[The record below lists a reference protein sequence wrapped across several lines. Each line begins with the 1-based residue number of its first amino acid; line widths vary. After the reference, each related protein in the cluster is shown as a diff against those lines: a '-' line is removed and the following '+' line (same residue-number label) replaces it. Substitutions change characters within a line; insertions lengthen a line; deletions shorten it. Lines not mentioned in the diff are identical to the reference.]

1 MIKAEEKI
9 TLVRVDDGEGGKSA
23 YEAAVEAGYTGTE
36 EQFNLDLVE
45 VSTKASITQVN
56 MIQERVNSVEGI
68 VDTLETNVGDLGTRI
83 TTIQGKVEQA
93 EQDIDE
99 ITILADQA
107 RTDAQTANQSATE
120 AKTAATE
127 AKTSA
132 QQAIADAATA
142 QTAAETA
149 QTAAETAQSSA
160 NTALTKAEQAIT
172 DAQSAN
178 QSAQQAKESAESAK
192 TDAETAK
199 SSAQSAIE
207 SAAGAALAA
216 QTAQDAAEAAQGDID
231 LQQSYFWHDS
241 NGSHVLSAEHGFQS
255 NMQSTGMGVV
265 DLTSGQQVAFFGVE
279 DTVNRNPIVK
289 IGRNDRTHA
298 EIDKDSFDISGWRE
312 PGGEFLDIT
321 HIGIGK
327 SASGAGSENSVYY
340 TFGTRNP
347 GTEII
352 PMYTGKYT
360 MAIGLN
366 NGVASTC
373 GCAIGK
379 NNIVYD
385 GVQSND
391 AGALATGHDNFL
403 KGNGLIVGEYNT
415 VGLNDSLVVGAY
427 NTTKDGS
434 TTYSPKTSAI
444 IGRRNTITSSTCE
457 NMLIVGENHN
467 KDGLKPITGKNGL
480 VVGNMCG
487 NTATASGV
495 IGVGNVSGNY
505 SLAIGSAVVAGSN
518 SLGAGISDVS
528 GNYSLSAGYS
538 TKATAQAST
547 ALGEGTTAQKANQ
560 TIVGMYNKLD
570 TNPDSSTTGKD
581 KYRWLFAVGNGTSDD
596 NRSNA
601 FTVNRNGE
609 CWCKKLLIGETPFSL
624 DNTTLYPI
632 GFVLSWTKST
642 DPGIYLNI
650 GTWTQL
656 GTQTIGGKTIYYWER
671 TK

>member
-56 MIQERVNSVEGI
+56 TIQERVNSVEGI

-93 EQDIDE
+93 EQDIAE
-99 ITILADQA
+99 ITISAEQA
-107 RTDAQTANQSATE
+107 RADAQAANQSATE

-172 DAQSAN
+172 DAQTAN
-178 QSAQQAKESAESAK
+178 EAAQQAKESAESAK
-192 TDAETAK
+192 TDAQTAK

-207 SAAGAALAA
+207 SAAGAAFAA
-216 QTAQDAAEAAQGDID
+216 QTAQDAAEAAKGELD
-231 LQQSYFWHDS
+231 LHQSYFWHDD

-255 NMQSTGMGVV
+255 NTQSTGMGVV

-279 DTVNRNPIVK
+279 DTTTRNPIVR

-298 EIDKDSFDISGWRE
+298 EIDKDSFDISGWVE
-312 PGGEFLDIT
+312 PGGDFLDIA

-327 SASGAGSENSVYY
+327 SASGAGSKNSVYY

-352 PMYTGKYT
+352 PIYTGEYT
-360 MAIGLN
+360 MAIGLR
-366 NGVASTC
+366 NGVSGNC
-373 GCAIGK
+373 NCAIGED
-379 NNIVYD
+379 NL
-385 GVQSND
+385 VQSGIATND
-391 AGALATGHDNFL
+391 AGALATGHDNSL
-403 KGNGLIVGEYNT
+403 KGTGLVVGEYNT
-415 VGLNDSLVVGAY
+415 VGLYDSIVVGAY

-434 TTYSPKTSAI
+434 TIYSPKTSAI
-444 IGRRNTITSSTCE
+444 IGRSNTISSACE
-457 NMLIVGENHN
+457 SMLIVGENHGD
-467 KDGLKPITGKNGL
+467 DGIKPITGKDGL

-495 IGVGNVSGNY
+495 IGLGSVSGNY
-505 SLAIGSAVVAGSN
+505 SLATGSAVVSGSN
-518 SLGAGISDVS
+518 SLGAGSSDVS
-528 GNYSLSAGYS
+528 GDYSLSVGYS
-538 TKATAQAST
+538 TTASAQASA

-560 TIVGMYNKLD
+560 TIVGMYNVLD
-570 TNPDSSTTGKD
+570 TSPDSSTTGKD

-624 DNTTLYPI
+624 DNKTLYPI
-632 GFVLSWTKST
+632 GFVLSWTKTT
-642 DPGIYLNI
+642 DPGRYLQI
-650 GTWTQL
+650 GTWTKL

-671 TK
+671 TA

>member
-36 EQFNLDLVE
+36 EQFNNDLVE

-68 VDTLETNVGDLGTRI
+68 VDTLETNVDNLGTRI

-93 EQDIDE
+93 EQDIAE

-132 QQAIADAATA
+132 TEAKTSAQQAIADAATA
-142 QTAAETA
+142 QS
-149 QTAAETAQSSA
+149 AAETAQSSA

-172 DAQSAN
+172 DAQTAN
-178 QSAQQAKESAESAK
+178 EAAQSAKESAESAK
-192 TDAETAK
+192 TDAQTAK

-216 QTAQDAAEAAQGDID
+216 QTAQDAAQAAQGDID
-231 LQQSYFWHDS
+231 LHQSYFWHDN

-279 DTVNRNPIVK
+279 DTTNRNPIVR

-312 PGGEFLDIT
+312 PGGEFLDIV

-327 SASGAGSENSVYY
+327 SASGAGSKNSVYY

-347 GTEII
+347 GTTSI
-352 PMYTGKYT
+352 PIYTGKYT

-379 NNIVYD
+379 NNIVDD
-385 GVQSND
+385 GIASDD

-403 KGNGLIVGEYNT
+403 KGTGLTVGGYNT
-415 VGLNDSLVVGAY
+415 VGLNNSLVVGAY

-444 IGRRNTITSSTCE
+444 IGRSNTISSTCE
-457 NMLIVGENHN
+457 SMLIVGENHGD
-467 KDGLKPITGKNGL
+467 DGIKPITGKDGL
-480 VVGNMCG
+480 VVGNHCG

-495 IGVGNVSGNY
+495 IGLGNVSGNY
-505 SLAIGSAVVAGSN
+505 SLATGGSYVSGDY
-518 SLGAGISDVS
+518 SLGAGSSDVS

-560 TIVGMYNKLD
+560 TIVGMYNVLD
-570 TNPDSSTTGKD
+570 TSPDSSITGKD

-609 CWCKKLLIGETPFSL
+609 CWCKRLLVGETPFSL
-624 DNTTLYPI
+624 TNTTLYPI

-650 GTWTQL
+650 GTWKQL

>member
-36 EQFNLDLVE
+36 QQFNNDLVE
-45 VSTKASITQVN
+45 VSTKASLTQVN

-93 EQDIDE
+93 EQDIAE
-99 ITILADQA
+99 ITISAEQA
-107 RTDAQTANQSATE
+107 RTDAQAANQSATE

-149 QTAAETAQSSA
+149 QTAAETAQTSA

-178 QSAQQAKESAESAK
+178 QSAQQAKESADSAK
-192 TDAETAK
+192 ADAQTAK

-312 PGGEFLDIT
+312 PGGEFLDIA

-385 GVQSND
+385 GTQSDD

-403 KGNGLIVGEYNT
+403 QGNGLVVGEYNT
-415 VGLNDSLVVGAY
+415 VGLNQSLVVGAF

-444 IGRRNTITSSTCE
+444 IGRSNTISSTCE
-457 NMLIVGENHN
+457 SMLIVGENHGD
-467 KDGLKPITGKNGL
+467 DGIKPITGKDGL
-480 VVGNMCG
+480 VVGNHCG

-495 IGVGNVSGNY
+495 IGLGSVSGNY
-505 SLAIGSAVVAGSN
+505 SLAIGSAVVSGSN
-518 SLGAGISDVS
+518 SLGAGSSDVS
-528 GNYSLSAGYS
+528 GDYSLSAGYS
-538 TKATAQAST
+538 TQATAQAST

-560 TIVGMYNKLD
+560 TIVGMYNVLD
-570 TNPDSSTTGKD
+570 TSPDSSTTGKD

-609 CWCKKLLIGETPFSL
+609 CWCKSLSVGETPFSL
-624 DNTTLYPI
+624 NNTTLYPI

-642 DPGIYLNI
+642 DPGRYLHI

-656 GTQTIGGKTIYYWER
+656 GTQTIGTKTVYYWER

>member
-9 TLVRVDDGEGGKSA
+9 TLVRVDDGAGGKSA

-45 VSTKASITQVN
+45 VPNKASITQVN
-56 MIQERVNSVEGI
+56 TIQERVNSVEGI
-68 VDTLETNVGDLGTRI
+68 VDTLETNVGDLGIRI

-93 EQDIDE
+93 EQDIAE

-107 RTDAQTANQSATE
+107 KTDAQTANQSATE

-178 QSAQQAKESAESAK
+178 QSATEAKASAESAK
-192 TDAETAK
+192 ADAQTAQ

-207 SAAGAALAA
+207 SAAGAAFAA
-216 QTAQDAAEAAQGDID
+216 QTAQDAAEAAKGELD
-231 LQQSYFWHDS
+231 LHQSYFWHDD

-279 DTVNRNPIVK
+279 DTTNRNPIVR

-298 EIDKDSFDISGWRE
+298 EIDKDSFDISGWTE
-312 PGGEFLDIT
+312 PGGAYLDIA

-347 GTEII
+347 GTSTI
-352 PMYTGKYT
+352 PIYTGKYT
-360 MAIGLN
+360 MAIGLR
-366 NGVASTC
+366 NGVSGNC
-373 GCAIGK
+373 NCAIGED
-379 NNIVYD
+379 NLVDSGSSTTN
-385 GVQSND
+385 
-391 AGALATGHDNFL
+391 AGALATGHDNSL
-403 KGNGLIVGEYNT
+403 SGLGLVVGESNT
-415 VGLNDSLVVGAY
+415 VGLTDSLVVGAY
-427 NTTKDGS
+427 NTTKNGS
-434 TTYSPKTSAI
+434 TTYSPKTSVI
-444 IGRRNTITSSTCE
+444 IGKSNTISSNCE
-457 NMLIVGENHN
+457 SMLIVGENHGD
-467 KDGLKPITGKNGL
+467 DGIKPITGKDGL
-480 VVGNMCG
+480 VVGNHCG

-495 IGVGNVSGNY
+495 IGLGSVSGNY

-518 SLGAGISDVS
+518 SLGAGSSTVS
-528 GNYSLSAGYS
+528 GDYSLSAGYS
-538 TKATAQAST
+538 TTASAKAST

-560 TIVGMYNKLD
+560 TIVGMYNVLD
-570 TNPDSSTTGKD
+570 TSPDSSTTGKD
-581 KYRWLFAVGNGTSDD
+581 KLRWLFAVGNGTSDD
-596 NRSNA
+596 KRSNA

-609 CWCKKLLIGETPFSL
+609 CWCKRLSVGETPFSL
-624 DNTTLYPI
+624 TDTTLYPI

-642 DPGIYLNI
+642 DPGRYLHI
-650 GTWTQL
+650 GTWNQI

>member
-9 TLVRVDDGEGGKSA
+9 TLVRVDDGAGGKSA

-45 VSTKASITQVN
+45 VPNKASITQVN
-56 MIQERVNSVEGI
+56 TIQERVNSVEGI
-68 VDTLETNVGDLGTRI
+68 VDTLETNVGDLGIRI

-93 EQDIDE
+93 EQDIAE

-107 RTDAQTANQSATE
+107 KTDAQTANQSATE

-178 QSAQQAKESAESAK
+178 QSATEAKASAESAK
-192 TDAETAK
+192 ADAQTAQ

-207 SAAGAALAA
+207 SAAGAAFAA
-216 QTAQDAAEAAQGDID
+216 QTAQDAAEAAKGELD
-231 LQQSYFWHDS
+231 LHQSYFWHDD

-279 DTVNRNPIVK
+279 DTTNRNPIVR

-298 EIDKDSFDISGWRE
+298 EIDKDSFDISGWTE
-312 PGGEFLDIT
+312 PGGAYLDIA

-347 GTEII
+347 GTSTI
-352 PMYTGKYT
+352 PIYTGKYT
-360 MAIGLN
+360 MAIGLR
-366 NGVASTC
+366 NGVSGNC
-373 GCAIGK
+373 NCAIGED
-379 NNIVYD
+379 NLVDSGSSTTN
-385 GVQSND
+385 
-391 AGALATGHDNFL
+391 AGALATGHDNSL
-403 KGNGLIVGEYNT
+403 SGLGLVVGESNT
-415 VGLNDSLVVGAY
+415 VGLTDSLVVGAY
-427 NTTKDGS
+427 NTTKNGS
-434 TTYSPKTSAI
+434 TTYSPKTSVI
-444 IGRRNTITSSTCE
+444 IGKSNTISSNCE
-457 NMLIVGENHN
+457 SMLIVGENHGD
-467 KDGLKPITGKNGL
+467 DGIKPITGKDGL
-480 VVGNMCG
+480 VVGNHCG

-495 IGVGNVSGNY
+495 IGLGSVSGNY

-518 SLGAGISDVS
+518 SLGAGSSTVS
-528 GNYSLSAGYS
+528 GDYSLSAGYS
-538 TKATAQAST
+538 TTASAKAST

-560 TIVGMYNKLD
+560 TIVGMYNVLD
-570 TNPDSSTTGKD
+570 TSPDSSTTGKD
-581 KYRWLFAVGNGTSDD
+581 KLRWLFAVGNGTADD
-596 NRSNA
+596 KRSNA

-609 CWCKKLLIGETPFSL
+609 CWCKRLSVGETPFSL
-624 DNTTLYPI
+624 TDTTLYPI

-642 DPGIYLNI
+642 DPGRYLHI
-650 GTWTQL
+650 GTWNQI

>member
-23 YEAAVEAGYTGTE
+23 YQAAVEAGYTGTE

-45 VSTKASITQVN
+45 VPNKASITQVT

-93 EQDIDE
+93 EQDIAE
-99 ITILADQA
+99 ITISAEQA
-107 RTDAQTANQSATE
+107 KTDAQAANQSATE

-132 QQAIADAATA
+132 TEAKTSAQQAIADAA
-142 QTAAETA
+142 TA

-178 QSAQQAKESAESAK
+178 QAAQQAKQSAESAK

-207 SAAGAALAA
+207 SAAGAAFAA
-216 QTAQDAAEAAQGDID
+216 QTAQDAAQAAKGELD
-231 LQQSYFWHDS
+231 LHKSYFWHDD

-255 NMQSTGMGVV
+255 NMQSNGMGVV

-279 DTVNRNPIVK
+279 DTTNRNPIVR

-298 EIDKDSFDISGWRE
+298 EIDKDSFDISGWTE
-312 PGGEFLDIT
+312 PGGAYLDIA

-347 GTEII
+347 GTTSI
-352 PMYTGKYT
+352 PIYTGKYT

-366 NGVASTC
+366 NGVSGKC
-373 GCAIGK
+373 NCAIGED
-379 NNIVYD
+379 NLVDSGSSTTN
-385 GVQSND
+385 
-391 AGALATGHDNFL
+391 AGALATGHDNSL
-403 KGNGLIVGEYNT
+403 SGLGLVVGESNT
-415 VGLNDSLVVGAY
+415 VGLTDSLVVGAN
-427 NTTKDGS
+427 NTTKNGS
-434 TTYSPKTSAI
+434 TTYYPKTSAI
-444 IGRRNTITSSTCE
+444 IGKNNTITNSNCE
-457 NMLIVGENHN
+457 SMLIIGENHGGSV
-467 KDGLKPITGKNGL
+467 KSITGKDGL
-480 VVGNMCG
+480 VVGNGCG

-495 IGVGNVSGNY
+495 IGLGNVSGNY
-505 SLAIGSAVVAGSN
+505 SLATGSAVVSGSN
-518 SLGAGISDVS
+518 SLGAGSSEVS
-528 GNYSLSAGYS
+528 GDYSLSVGYS
-538 TKATAQAST
+538 TTASAKAST

-581 KYRWLFAVGNGTSDD
+581 KLRWLFAVGNGTSDT

-609 CWCKKLLIGETPFSL
+609 CWCKNLSIGETPFSL
-624 DNTTLYPI
+624 TNTTLYPI

-642 DPGIYLNI
+642 DPGRYLHI

>member
-36 EQFNLDLVE
+36 EQFNSDLVE

-93 EQDIDE
+93 EQDIAE
-99 ITILADQA
+99 ITISAEQA
-107 RTDAQTANQSATE
+107 KTDAQSANQSAIE

-142 QTAAETA
+142 QS
-149 QTAAETAQSSA
+149 AAETAQSSA

-172 DAQSAN
+172 DAQTAN
-178 QSAQQAKESAESAK
+178 EAAQQAKESANSAK
-192 TDAETAK
+192 TDAQTAQ
-199 SSAQSAIE
+199 SAAQSAID

-241 NGSHVLSAEHGFQS
+241 KGSHVLSAEHGFQTD
-255 NMQSTGMGVV
+255 MKSTGFDVV
-265 DLTSGQQVAFFGVE
+265 DMLSGQSVAFLGI
-279 DTVNRNPIVK
+279 DNTNSRKPYTR
-289 IGRNDRTHA
+289 IGRADKTTVI
-298 EIDKDSFDISGWRE
+298 IDEDSFDITGPSGNTI
-312 PGGEFLDIT
+312 LNVA
-321 HIGIGK
+321 HIGIGP
-327 SASGAGSENSVYY
+327 SGTSSSSTPYPYY
-340 TFGTRNP
+340 SLGTRNP
-347 GTEII
+347 GTKIMPI
-352 PMYTGKYT
+352 PTGEYT
-360 MAIGLN
+360 MAFGVN
-366 NGVASTC
+366 NGVSGRC
-373 GCAIGK
+373 NCAIGQD
-379 NNIVYD
+379 NLAYSYFTD
-385 GVQSND
+385 D
-391 AGALATGHDNFL
+391 AGALVTGHDNYL
-403 KGNGLIVGEYNT
+403 EGNGLVVGEYNT
-415 VGLNDSLVVGAY
+415 VGLDDGLVVGAY
-427 NTTKDGS
+427 NTTKIDNS
-434 TTYSPKTSAI
+434 TYHPKRSAI
-444 IGRRNTITSSTCE
+444 IGKKNTITSNTCE
-457 NMLIVGENHN
+457 NMLIVGENH
-467 KDGLKPITGKNGL
+467 GGPLIPITGKDGL
-480 VVGNMCG
+480 VVGNGCQ

-495 IGVGNVSGNY
+495 IGLGSVSGNY
-505 SLAIGSAVVAGSN
+505 SLATGSAVVSGSN
-518 SLGAGISDVS
+518 SLGAGSSDVS
-528 GNYSLSAGYS
+528 GDYSLSVGYS
-538 TKATAQAST
+538 TTASAKAST

-560 TIVGMYNKLD
+560 TIVGMYNVLD
-570 TNPDSSTTGKD
+570 TSPDSSTTGKD

-609 CWCKKLLIGETPFSL
+609 CWCKKLSVGETPFSL

-642 DPGIYLNI
+642 DPGRYLHI
-650 GTWTQL
+650 GTWTKL

-671 TK
+671 TA

>member
-36 EQFNLDLVE
+36 QQFNSDLVE
-45 VSTKASITQVN
+45 VSTKASLTQVN

-93 EQDIDE
+93 EQDIAE
-99 ITILADQA
+99 ITISAEQA
-107 RTDAQTANQSATE
+107 KTDAQAANQSATE

-132 QQAIADAATA
+132 QQAITDAATA
-142 QTAAETA
+142 QSAAETA

-178 QSAQQAKESAESAK
+178 QSAQSAKESAESAK
-192 TDAETAK
+192 ADAQTAK
-199 SSAQSAIE
+199 SSAQSAID

-241 NGSHVLSAEHGFQS
+241 NGSHVLSAEHGFQTD
-255 NMQSTGMGVV
+255 MKSTGFDVV
-265 DLTSGQQVAFFGVE
+265 DMLSGQSVAFMGINN
-279 DTVNRNPIVK
+279 TSSRKPYTR
-289 IGRNDRTHA
+289 IGRADKTTVI
-298 EIDKDSFDISGWRE
+298 IDEDSFDITGQSE
-312 PGGEFLDIT
+312 NEIFNLA
-321 HIGIGK
+321 HIGIGPSGT
-327 SASGAGSENSVYY
+327 SASSTPYPYY
-340 TFGTRNP
+340 SLGTRNP
-347 GTEII
+347 GTEIMPI
-352 PMYTGKYT
+352 PTGEYT
-360 MAIGLN
+360 MAIGVN
-366 NGVASTC
+366 NGVSGRC
-373 GCAIGK
+373 NCIIGED
-379 NNIVYD
+379 NIVY
-385 GVQSND
+385 SYFTND
-391 AGALATGHDNFL
+391 AGALATGHDNYL
-403 KGNGLIVGEYNT
+403 EGNGLVAGEYNT
-415 VGLNDSLVVGAY
+415 VGLQDGLVVGAY
-427 NTTKDGS
+427 NTTKNDNG
-434 TTYSPKTSAI
+434 TYHPKTSAI
-444 IGRRNTITSSTCE
+444 IGRRNTITSSNCE

-467 KDGLKPITGKNGL
+467 KDGLKPITGKDGL
-480 VVGNMCG
+480 VVGNGCG

-495 IGVGNVSGNY
+495 IGLGNVSGDY
-505 SLAIGSAVVAGSN
+505 SLATGSAVVAGSN
-518 SLGAGISDVS
+518 SLGAGSSTVS
-528 GNYSLSAGYS
+528 GDYSLSAGYS
-538 TKATAQAST
+538 TKASAKAST

-560 TIVGMYNKLD
+560 TIVGMYNVLD
-570 TNPDSSTTGKD
+570 TSPDSSTTGKD

-601 FTVNRNGE
+601 FTVNRLGQ
-609 CWCKKLLIGETPFSL
+609 CWCKSLSIGEEPFSL
-624 DNTTLYPI
+624 NNTTLYPI

>member
-45 VSTKASITQVN
+45 VPNKASITQVN
-56 MIQERVNSVEGI
+56 TIQERVNSVEGI

-93 EQDIDE
+93 EQDIAE

-107 RTDAQTANQSATE
+107 KTDAQTANQSATE

-149 QTAAETAQSSA
+149 QSSA

-178 QSAQQAKESAESAK
+178 EAAQSAKQSAESAK

-207 SAAGAALAA
+207 SAAGAAFAA
-216 QTAQDAAEAAQGDID
+216 QTAQDAAEAAKGEID
-231 LQQSYFWHDS
+231 LQKSYFWHDD
-241 NGSHVLSAEHGFQS
+241 NGSHVLSAENGFQS

-279 DTVNRNPIVK
+279 DTTNRNPIVK
-289 IGRNDRTHA
+289 IGRDDRTHA
-298 EIDKDSFDISGWRE
+298 EIDKDSFDISGWTE
-312 PGGEFLDIT
+312 PGGAYLDIA

-347 GTEII
+347 GTTSI
-352 PMYTGKYT
+352 PIYTGKYT

-366 NGVASTC
+366 NGVSGKC
-373 GCAIGK
+373 NCAIGED
-379 NNIVYD
+379 NLVD
-385 GVQSND
+385 SGTGVND
-391 AGALATGHDNFL
+391 AGALATGHDNSL
-403 KGNGLIVGEYNT
+403 KGVGLVVGESNT
-415 VGLNDSLVVGAY
+415 VGLTDSLVVGAN
-427 NTTKDGS
+427 NTTKKNS
-434 TTYSPKTSAI
+434 TTYYPKTSAI
-444 IGRRNTITSSTCE
+444 IGKNNTITNSTCE
-457 NMLIVGENHN
+457 SMLIIGENH
-467 KDGLKPITGKNGL
+467 GSSVKPITGKDGL
-480 VVGNMCG
+480 VVGNGCG

-495 IGVGNVSGNY
+495 IGLGNVSGNY
-505 SLAIGSAVVAGSN
+505 SLATGSAVVAGSN
-518 SLGAGISDVS
+518 SLGAGSSEVS
-528 GNYSLSAGYS
+528 GDYSLSAGYS
-538 TKATAQAST
+538 TKASAKAST

-560 TIVGMYNKLD
+560 TIVGMYNVLD
-570 TNPDSSTTGKD
+570 TSPDSSTTGKD
-581 KYRWLFAVGNGTSDD
+581 KNRWLFAVGNGTSDD

-609 CWCKKLLIGETPFSL
+609 CWCKRLSVGETPYSL
-624 DNTTLYPI
+624 TDTTLYPI

-642 DPGIYLNI
+642 DPGRYLHI

-656 GTQTIGGKTIYYWER
+656 GTQTIGTKTVYYWER

>member
-9 TLVRVDDGEGGKSA
+9 TLVRVDDGKGGKSA

-36 EQFNLDLVE
+36 EQFNSDLVE
-45 VSTKASITQVN
+45 VPNKASITQVT

-93 EQDIDE
+93 EQDIAE
-99 ITILADQA
+99 ITISAEQA
-107 RTDAQTANQSATE
+107 RADAQAANQSATE

-178 QSAQQAKESAESAK
+178 QSAQQAKESADSAK
-192 TDAETAK
+192 ADAETAK
-199 SSAQSAIE
+199 SSAQSAID

-216 QTAQDAAEAAQGDID
+216 QTAQDAAEAAQGELD
-231 LQQSYFWHDS
+231 LQKSYFWHDN
-241 NGSHVLSAEHGFQS
+241 NGSHVLSAEHGFQTD
-255 NMQSTGMGVV
+255 MKSTGFDVV
-265 DLTSGQQVAFFGVE
+265 DMLSGQSVAFMGI
-279 DTVNRNPIVK
+279 DSTSSRKPYTR
-289 IGRNDRTHA
+289 IGRADKTTVI
-298 EIDKDSFDISGWRE
+298 IDEDSFDITG
-312 PGGEFLDIT
+312 PGGNTTLNVA
-321 HIGIGK
+321 HIGIGP
-327 SASGAGSENSVYY
+327 SGTSSSSTPYPYY
-340 TFGTRNP
+340 SFGTRNP
-347 GTEII
+347 GTSIEPI
-352 PMYTGKYT
+352 PTGEYT
-360 MAIGLN
+360 MAFGVN
-366 NGVASTC
+366 NGVSGRC
-373 GCAIGK
+373 NCVIGED
-379 NNIVYD
+379 NLVY
-385 GVQSND
+385 SYFTTD
-391 AGALATGHDNFL
+391 AGALATGHDNYL
-403 KGNGLIVGEYNT
+403 EGNGLVVGEYNT
-415 VGLNDSLVVGAY
+415 VGLDDGLVVGAY

-434 TTYSPKTSAI
+434 TTYHPKTSAI
-444 IGRRNTITSSTCE
+444 IGRKNTITSSNCE
-457 NMLIVGENHN
+457 SMLIIGENH
-467 KDGLKPITGKNGL
+467 GGSLKPITGKDGL
-480 VVGNMCG
+480 VVGNGCG

-495 IGVGNVSGNY
+495 IGLGDVSGDY
-505 SLAIGSAVVAGSN
+505 SLAIGSAVVSGST
-518 SLGAGISDVS
+518 SLGAGSSDVS
-528 GNYSLSAGYS
+528 GDYSLSVGYS
-538 TKATAQAST
+538 TKASAKAST

-560 TIVGMYNKLD
+560 TIVGMYNVLD
-570 TNPDSSTTGKD
+570 TSPDSSTTGKD

-624 DNTTLYPI
+624 HNTTLYPI

-642 DPGIYLNI
+642 DPGRYLQI
-650 GTWTQL
+650 GTWTKL
-656 GTQTIGGKTIYYWER
+656 GTQTIGTKTVYYWER
-671 TK
+671 TA

>member
-1 MIKAEEKI
+1 
-9 TLVRVDDGEGGKSA
+9 
-23 YEAAVEAGYTGTE
+23 
-36 EQFNLDLVE
+36 
-45 VSTKASITQVN
+45 
-56 MIQERVNSVEGI
+56 
-68 VDTLETNVGDLGTRI
+68 
-83 TTIQGKVEQA
+83 
-93 EQDIDE
+93 
-99 ITILADQA
+99 
-107 RTDAQTANQSATE
+107 
-120 AKTAATE
+120 
-127 AKTSA
+127 
-132 QQAIADAATA
+132 
-142 QTAAETA
+142 
-149 QTAAETAQSSA
+149 
-160 NTALTKAEQAIT
+160 
-172 DAQSAN
+172 
-178 QSAQQAKESAESAK
+178 
-192 TDAETAK
+192 
-199 SSAQSAIE
+199 
-207 SAAGAALAA
+207 
-216 QTAQDAAEAAQGDID
+216 
-231 LQQSYFWHDS
+231 
-241 NGSHVLSAEHGFQS
+241 
-255 NMQSTGMGVV
+255 MGVV

-279 DTVNRNPIVK
+279 DTTTRNPIVR

-298 EIDKDSFDISGWRE
+298 EIDKDSFDISGWVE
-312 PGGEFLDIT
+312 PGGDFLDIA

-327 SASGAGSENSVYY
+327 SASGAGSKNSVYY

-352 PMYTGKYT
+352 PMYTGEYT

-385 GVQSND
+385 GVSTTD

-403 KGNGLIVGEYNT
+403 KGTGLVVGEYNT
-415 VGLNDSLVVGAY
+415 VGLLDSLVVGAY

-444 IGRRNTITSSTCE
+444 IGRSNTISSNCE
-457 NMLIVGENHN
+457 SMLIIGENHGD
-467 KDGLKPITGKNGL
+467 DGIKPITGKDGL
-480 VVGNMCG
+480 VVGNHCG

-495 IGVGNVSGNY
+495 IGLGSVSGNY
-505 SLAIGSAVVAGSN
+505 SLATGSAVVSGSN
-518 SLGAGISDVS
+518 SLGAGSSDVS
-528 GNYSLSAGYS
+528 GDYSLSVGYS
-538 TKATAQAST
+538 TTATAKAST

-560 TIVGMYNKLD
+560 TIVGMYNVLD
-570 TNPDSSTTGKD
+570 TSPDSSTTGKD

-624 DNTTLYPI
+624 HNTTLYPI

-642 DPGIYLNI
+642 DPGRYLHI
-650 GTWTQL
+650 GTWNQL

>member
-36 EQFNLDLVE
+36 EQFNNDLVE

-68 VDTLETNVGDLGTRI
+68 VDTLETNVDDLGTRI

-93 EQDIDE
+93 EQDIAE
-99 ITILADQA
+99 ITILAEQA
-107 RTDAQTANQSATE
+107 RTDAESANQSATEAKTSANE

-142 QTAAETA
+142 QS
-149 QTAAETAQSSA
+149 AAETAQSSA

-172 DAQSAN
+172 DAQTAN
-178 QSAQQAKESAESAK
+178 EAAQSAKESAESAK
-192 TDAETAK
+192 TDAQTAK

-207 SAAGAALAA
+207 SAAGAAFAA
-216 QTAQDAAEAAQGDID
+216 QTAQDAAEAAKGELD
-231 LQQSYFWHDS
+231 LHQSYFWHDD
-241 NGSHVLSAEHGFQS
+241 NGSHVLSAENGFQS

-279 DTVNRNPIVK
+279 DTTTRNPIVR

-298 EIDKDSFDISGWRE
+298 EIDKDSFDISGWTE
-312 PGGEFLDIT
+312 PGGAYLDIA

-347 GTEII
+347 GTTSI
-352 PMYTGKYT
+352 PIYTGKYT

-366 NGVASTC
+366 NGVSGNC
-373 GCAIGK
+373 NCAIGED
-379 NNIVYD
+379 NLVDSGSSTTN
-385 GVQSND
+385 
-391 AGALATGHDNFL
+391 AGALATGHDNSL
-403 KGNGLIVGEYNT
+403 TGNGLVAGEYNT
-415 VGLNDSLVVGAY
+415 VGLTDSLVVGAN
-427 NTTKDGS
+427 NTTKNGN
-434 TTYSPKTSAI
+434 TTYYPKTSAI
-444 IGRRNTITSSTCE
+444 IGKKNTITSSNCE
-457 NMLIVGENHN
+457 SMLIIGENH
-467 KDGLKPITGKNGL
+467 GGSVKPITGKDGL
-480 VVGNMCG
+480 VVGNGCG

-495 IGVGNVSGNY
+495 IGLGSVSGNY
-505 SLAIGSAVVAGSN
+505 SLATGSAVVSGSN
-518 SLGAGISDVS
+518 SLGAGSSTVS
-528 GNYSLSAGYS
+528 GSYSLSAGYS

-560 TIVGMYNKLD
+560 TIVGMYNVLD
-570 TNPDSSTTGKD
+570 TSPDSSTTGKD
-581 KYRWLFAVGNGTSDD
+581 KQRWLFAVGNGTSDD

-609 CWCKKLLIGETPFSL
+609 CWCKSLLVGETPFSL
-624 DNTTLYPI
+624 TNTTLYPI

-642 DPGIYLNI
+642 NPGTYLHI

-671 TK
+671 TE

>member
-36 EQFNLDLVE
+36 EQFNSDLVE

-56 MIQERVNSVEGI
+56 TIQERVNSVEGI

-93 EQDIDE
+93 EQDIAE

-107 RTDAQTANQSATE
+107 KTDAQTANQSATE

-149 QTAAETAQSSA
+149 QSNA

-178 QSAQQAKESAESAK
+178 EAAQQAKASAESAK
-192 TDAETAK
+192 ADAQTAQ

-207 SAAGAALAA
+207 SAAGAAFAA
-216 QTAQDAAEAAQGDID
+216 QTAQDAAQAAKGELD
-231 LQQSYFWHDS
+231 LHQSYFWHDD

-279 DTVNRNPIVK
+279 DTTNRNPIVR

-298 EIDKDSFDISGWRE
+298 EIDKDSFDISGWSE
-312 PGGEFLDIT
+312 PGGTYLDIA

-327 SASGAGSENSVYY
+327 SASGAGSKNSVYY

-347 GTEII
+347 GTSTI
-352 PMYTGKYT
+352 PIYTGKYT

-366 NGVASTC
+366 NGVSGNC
-373 GCAIGK
+373 NCAIGED
-379 NNIVYD
+379 NLVDSGSSTTN
-385 GVQSND
+385 
-391 AGALATGHDNFL
+391 AGALATGHDNSL
-403 KGNGLIVGEYNT
+403 SGLG
-415 VGLNDSLVVGAY
+415 LVVGESNIVGLTDSIVVGAN
-427 NTTKDGS
+427 NTTKNGN

-444 IGRRNTITSSTCE
+444 IGKSNTITSSNCE
-457 NMLIVGENHN
+457 SMLIVGENH
-467 KDGLKPITGKNGL
+467 GGSLKPITGKDGL
-480 VVGNMCG
+480 VVGNGCG

-495 IGVGNVSGNY
+495 IGLGSVSGNY

-518 SLGAGISDVS
+518 SLGAGSSTVS
-528 GNYSLSAGYS
+528 GDYSLSAGYS
-538 TKATAQAST
+538 TTASAKAST

-560 TIVGMYNKLD
+560 TIVGMYNVLD
-570 TNPDSSTTGKD
+570 TSPDSSTTGKD

-609 CWCKKLLIGETPFSL
+609 CWCKKLSVGETPFSL

-642 DPGIYLNI
+642 DPGRYLHI
-650 GTWTQL
+650 GTWKQL

>member
-36 EQFNLDLVE
+36 QQFNSDLVE
-45 VSTKASITQVN
+45 VSTKASLTQVN

-93 EQDIDE
+93 EQDIAE
-99 ITILADQA
+99 ITISAEQA
-107 RTDAQTANQSATE
+107 KTDAQAANQSATE

-149 QTAAETAQSSA
+149 QSAAETAQSSA

-192 TDAETAK
+192 TDAQTAK

-216 QTAQDAAEAAQGDID
+216 QTAQDAAQAAQGDID
-231 LQQSYFWHDS
+231 LHQSYFWHDN

-265 DLTSGQQVAFFGVE
+265 DLTTGQQIAFFGVE
-279 DTVNRNPIVK
+279 DTTTRNPIVR

-298 EIDKDSFDISGWRE
+298 EIDKDSFDISGWVE
-312 PGGEFLDIT
+312 PGGDFLDIA

-327 SASGAGSENSVYY
+327 SASGAGSKNSVYY

-352 PMYTGKYT
+352 PMYTGEYT

-385 GVQSND
+385 GVSTTD

-403 KGNGLIVGEYNT
+403 QGTGLVVGEYNT
-415 VGLNDSLVVGAY
+415 VGLADSLVVGAY

-444 IGRRNTITSSTCE
+444 IGRSNTISSTCE
-457 NMLIVGENHN
+457 NMLIVGENHGD
-467 KDGLKPITGKNGL
+467 DGLKPITGKDGL

-495 IGVGNVSGNY
+495 IGLGNVSGNY
-505 SLAIGSAVVAGSN
+505 SLATGSAVVAGSN
-518 SLGAGISDVS
+518 SLGAGQSTVS
-528 GNYSLSAGYS
+528 GDYSLSAGYS
-538 TKATAQAST
+538 TTASAKAST

-560 TIVGMYNKLD
+560 TIVGMYNVLD
-570 TNPDSSTTGKD
+570 TSPDSSTTGKD

-601 FTVNRNGE
+601 FTVNRNGQ
-609 CWCKKLLIGETPFSL
+609 CWCKSLSVGETPFSL
-624 DNTTLYPI
+624 NNTTLYPI

-642 DPGIYLNI
+642 DPGRYLNI
-650 GTWTQL
+650 GTWNQL

>member
-36 EQFNLDLVE
+36 QQFNSDLVE
-45 VSTKASITQVN
+45 VSTKASLTQVN

-93 EQDIDE
+93 EQDIAE
-99 ITILADQA
+99 ITISADQA
-107 RTDAQTANQSATE
+107 KADAQAANQSATE

-132 QQAIADAATA
+132 QQAITDAATA

-149 QTAAETAQSSA
+149 QTAAETAQTSA

-178 QSAQQAKESAESAK
+178 QSAQSAKESAESAK
-192 TDAETAK
+192 ADAQTAK
-199 SSAQSAIE
+199 SSAQSAID

-216 QTAQDAAEAAQGDID
+216 QTAQDAANAAKGEID
-231 LQQSYFWHDS
+231 LQKSYFWHDS
-241 NGSHVLSAEHGFQS
+241 NGSHVLSAEHGFQTD
-255 NMQSTGMGVV
+255 MKSTGMGVV

-279 DTVNRNPIVK
+279 DTTNRNPIVK
-289 IGRNDRTHA
+289 IGRNDRTHV

-312 PGGEFLDIT
+312 PGGEFLDIA

-385 GVQSND
+385 GTQSDD

-403 KGNGLIVGEYNT
+403 QGNGLVVGEYNT
-415 VGLNDSLVVGAY
+415 VGLNQSLVVGAF

-434 TTYSPKTSAI
+434 TTYSPKTSVI
-444 IGRRNTITSSTCE
+444 IGKSNTISSNCE

-467 KDGLKPITGKNGL
+467 KDGLKPITGKDGL
-480 VVGNMCG
+480 VVGNGCG

-495 IGVGNVSGNY
+495 IGLGNVSGNY
-505 SLAIGSAVVAGSN
+505 SLAVGSAVVSGSN
-518 SLGAGISDVS
+518 SLGAGQSTVS
-528 GNYSLSAGYS
+528 GDYSLSAGYS
-538 TKATAQAST
+538 TTASAKASA

-560 TIVGMYNKLD
+560 TIVGMYNVLD
-570 TNPDSSTTGKD
+570 TSPDSSTTGKD

-601 FTVNRNGE
+601 FTVNRLGQ
-609 CWCKKLLIGETPFSL
+609 CWCKSLSIGEEPFSL
-624 DNTTLYPI
+624 NNTTLYPI

-642 DPGIYLNI
+642 DPGKYLHI
-650 GTWTQL
+650 GTWNQL

-671 TK
+671 TE

>member
-45 VSTKASITQVN
+45 VPNKASITQVN
-56 MIQERVNSVEGI
+56 TIQERVNSVEGI

-93 EQDIDE
+93 EQDIAE
-99 ITILADQA
+99 ITISAEQA
-107 RTDAQTANQSATE
+107 KTDAQAANQSATE

-132 QQAIADAATA
+132 QQAVADAATA

-199 SSAQSAIE
+199 SSAQSAID

-216 QTAQDAAEAAQGDID
+216 QTAQDAAEAAQGELD
-231 LQQSYFWHDS
+231 LQKSYFWHDN
-241 NGSHVLSAEHGFQS
+241 NGSHVLSAEHGFQTD
-255 NMQSTGMGVV
+255 MKSTGFDVV
-265 DLTSGQQVAFFGVE
+265 DMLSGQSVAFMGI
-279 DTVNRNPIVK
+279 DSTSSRKPYTR
-289 IGRNDRTHA
+289 IGRADKTTVI
-298 EIDKDSFDISGWRE
+298 IDEDSFDITGPSGNE
-312 PGGEFLDIT
+312 ILNVA
-321 HIGIGK
+321 HIGIGP
-327 SASGAGSENSVYY
+327 SGTSSSSTPYPYY
-340 TFGTRNP
+340 SFGTRNP
-347 GTEII
+347 GTSIMPI
-352 PMYTGKYT
+352 PTGVYT
-360 MAIGLN
+360 MAIGLR
-366 NGVASTC
+366 NGVSGEC
-373 GCAIGK
+373 NCAIGED
-379 NNIVYD
+379 NLVY
-385 GVQSND
+385 SYFTTD
-391 AGALATGHDNFL
+391 AGALATGHDNYL
-403 KGNGLIVGEYNT
+403 EGNGLVAGEYNT
-415 VGLNDSLVVGAY
+415 VGLEDGLVVGAF
-427 NTTKDGS
+427 NTTKDGNS
-434 TTYSPKTSAI
+434 TYHPKTSAI
-444 IGRRNTITSSTCE
+444 IGRSNTISSNCE
-457 NMLIVGENHN
+457 SMLIVGENHGD
-467 KDGLKPITGKNGL
+467 DGIKPITGKDGL
-480 VVGNMCG
+480 VVGNLCG

-495 IGVGNVSGNY
+495 IGSGNVSGNY
-505 SLAIGSAVVAGSN
+505 SLATGGSYVSGN
-518 SLGAGISDVS
+518 YSLGAGISDVS
-528 GNYSLSAGYS
+528 GDYSLSAGYS
-538 TKATAQAST
+538 TTASAKAST

-560 TIVGMYNKLD
+560 TIVGMYNVLD
-570 TNPDSSTTGKD
+570 TSPDSSTTGKD

-601 FTVNRNGE
+601 FTVNRNGQ
-609 CWCKKLLIGETPFSL
+609 CWCKSLSVGETPFSL
-624 DNTTLYPI
+624 NNTTLYPI

-642 DPGIYLNI
+642 DPGIYLHI